1 MAYRIISFRAL
12 KNEHIRS
19 GLGRSRKEQL
29 ETKKI
34 RGEHNLPEMKPSPI
48 PQMSPQ
54 HKYKS
59 GFLSILSTLKRPEH
73 PEHTKHPEHPEHTRH
88 PEQVIQIPEYIEP
101 PQPFYEEEE
110 KKPELGEILSPT
122 IEKTPLI
129 NRMIELLKKH
139 SQREASNILKKEG
152 YGVFSQATIS
162 RRLKEEYKK
171 TKV

>member
-12 KNEHIRS
+12 TTQNVRS
-19 GLGRSRKEQL
+19 GLGRSRKEQA

-34 RGEHNLPEMKPSPI
+34 RSEMKPSPI
-48 PQMSPQ
+48 PQMSPPIPQ
-54 HKYKS
+54 MSPPNKYKS
-59 GFLSILSTLKRPEH
+59 GFLSILPNL
-73 PEHTKHPEHPEHTRH
+73 KHPDQP
-88 PEQVIQIPEYIEP
+88 PQIIETSKIIETPQIIEP
-101 PQPFYEEEE
+101 PEPFYDEEE

-122 IEKTPLI
+122 IEKTSLI
-129 NRMIELLKKH
+129 QRMMELLKKH